1 MKRNKLLLAAAIIGT
16 VYFYLIFY
24 LIYHFTGSMS
34 VFTGS
39 MSVTDSAG
47 TLAGIV
53 TELTQ
58 MHMFYVGLA
67 ALFNWIGWALRA
79 RWAALVAG
87 ILYAVSIVCMFLY
100 AVFVLL
106 EMIFCFVAFA
116 NMQRA
121 DGKKQE

>member
-16 VYFYLIFY
+16 VYFYLIY
-24 LIYHFTGSMS
+24 YFTGSMS
-34 VFTGS
+34 
-39 MSVTDSAG
+39 MTDSAEALG
-47 TLAGIV
+47 ARIVPTLAP
-53 TELTQ
+53 L
-58 MHMFYVGLA
+58 HMFYVGLA
-67 ALFNWIGWALRA
+67 ALFSWIGWALRA

-87 ILYAVSIVCMFLY
+87 ILYAVSIVCMFLC